1 MADGVSPTRRSSRE
15 RVQTTRARESNVRRS
30 SAASIEMGDTI
41 EVTEEGPAA
50 PLSKRVEVSSHLKDR
65 IVATKIRALAAKAE
79 RPVAATTNPSS
90 QEKGGNTNAQI
101 KTLTDLVKSL
111 MKAME
116 DQKQTHQNQIVAL
129 TKTHQ
134 NQIEALTKTYQNQIE
149 ALTKTI
155 TQQIDSLKGEVTEMA
170 AKTEQIHSQLAS
182 IQASSPS
189 RSYADVARTPPNSW
203 PSNIQ
208 TLTSMGTTPSR
219 MTDTLYCTI
228 DTSRVGE
235 EDKNK
240 ALPGAIRKAI
250 EGEIRTGEGQDKW
263 RCSAVIRDARNV
275 QRIRI
280 ACRDEAELQRV
291 KDAAQKTAAE
301 GARVLRD
308 QLYPVKVDNAN
319 RSAVLDSQGKILPG
333 AAEVLGRE
341 NEVNIAK
348 IAWLSRKDTEKLY
361 GSMVV
366 YVTKGSD
373 ASRLLQDQYF
383 HLAGESAYTSVFEP
397 RYGPK
402 QCYRC
407 QELGH
412 KAFSCTKLQICAR
425 CAEVGHHHSTCQ
437 AVIPK
442 CIPCGGPHE
451 SFSRKCRVLYP
462 AQHE

>member
-1 MADGVSPTRRSSRE
+1 MGEGASPTRQSGRE
-15 RVQTTRARESNVRRS
+15 RVQTPKARERSMGQLRARS
-30 SAASIEMGDTI
+30 SDTEDII
-41 EVTEEGPAA
+41 EVIDSVPAA
-50 PLSKRVEVSSHLKDR
+50 PQTKRTEINGHLRDR
-65 IVATKIRALAAKAE
+65 IVATKVRALAAKAE
-79 RPVAATTNPSS
+79 RPPAPASNHSS
-90 QEKGGNTNAQI
+90 QEKGINTNIQI
-101 KTLTDLVKSL
+101 KNLTDTVKSL
-111 MKAME
+111 VKAME
-116 DQKQTHQNQIVAL
+116 DQKQIHQNQM
-129 TKTHQ
+129 
-134 NQIEALTKTYQNQIE
+134 EALTKVHENHIKALTKMHENQIE
-149 ALTKTI
+149 TI
-155 TQQIDSLKGEVTEMA
+155 ATTVTQQIDTLKEEMA
-170 AKTEQIHSQLAS
+170 GMAEQIQTQLSS
-182 IQASSPS
+182 IQISSPS
-189 RSYADVARTPPNSW
+189 PSYAEVARTPPNSW

-240 ALPGAIRKAI
+240 TQPGPIRKAV
-250 EGEIRTGEGQDKW
+250 EEEIRTTEGQDKW
-263 RCSAVIRDARNV
+263 RCAAVIRDGRNAE
-275 QRIRI
+275 RIKI

-291 KDAAQKTAAE
+291 KEAVQKTAAE

-319 RSAVLDSQGKILPG
+319 RLAVLDAQGKVLPG
-333 AAEVLGRE
+333 AAEVLGKE

-348 IAWLSRKDTEKLY
+348 IAWLSRRDEGKAY

-373 ASRLLQDQYF
+373 AARLLGDQYF
-383 HLAGESAYTSVFEP
+383 HLAGESAYTSIFEP

-412 KAFSCTKLQICAR
+412 KAFSCSKPRICAR
-425 CAEVGHHHSTCQ
+425 CAAVGHHHSECQ
-437 AVIPK
+437 AMVPK
-442 CIPCGGPHE
+442 CVPCGGPHE

-462 AQHE
+462 AQNE